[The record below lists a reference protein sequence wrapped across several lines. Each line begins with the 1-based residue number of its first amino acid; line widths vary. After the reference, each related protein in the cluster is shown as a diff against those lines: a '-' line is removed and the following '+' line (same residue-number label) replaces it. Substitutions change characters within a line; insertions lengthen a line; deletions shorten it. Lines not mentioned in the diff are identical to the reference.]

1 MAKKAVFLALVIVGS
16 IIAGCDSVD
25 TAAAQEAAKKTE
37 EKQKADQASG
47 ASKGKMV
54 PSFDLDR

>member
-1 MAKKAVFLALVIVGS
+1 MAKKAIFLALVIAGS

-25 TAAAQEAAKKTE
+25 NAAALEAAKKTE
-37 EKQKADQASG
+37 EKQKADKASG
-47 ASKGKMV
+47 ATRGKMV

>member
-1 MAKKAVFLALVIVGS
+1 MAKNAIFLALVIAGS

-37 EKQKADQASG
+37 EKQKADKASG
-47 ASKGKMV
+47 ATRGKMV